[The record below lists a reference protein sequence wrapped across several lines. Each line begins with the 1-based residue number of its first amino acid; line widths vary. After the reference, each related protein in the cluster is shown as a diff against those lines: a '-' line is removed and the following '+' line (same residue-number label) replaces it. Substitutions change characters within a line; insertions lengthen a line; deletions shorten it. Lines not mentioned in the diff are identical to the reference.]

1 MSIRLRLTLLYST
14 ILILTLVAFGALL
27 YIRQYEDTLEIEKQ
41 FLITMGERY
50 ADGRRPPPPD
60 SDPFGQPPGPEP
72 PEPPPGPEPSEQ
84 MPGSKAS
91 GQLEDFGG
99 GYLVRRS
106 PDGQEILD
114 LRTPDDVVLPLS
126 DDAFQAVQNGET
138 WMENA
143 TVEGERILIYTV
155 PILVEGQLSEILQMG
170 RSITTRDQS
179 IRALSMNLLIAGI
192 VAVAVA
198 FALGW
203 VLAGMA
209 LRPIHRLTQTAEA
222 IGAERD
228 FDRRVEHS
236 GPDDEVGHLAKTLNA
251 MLSELQAAYQQ
262 VGQALEMQQRFVADV
277 SHELRTPLTTL
288 NGNVELLRR
297 EPPISA
303 EDRSE
308 VLSDM
313 ASESK
318 RLIRLVNDLLT
329 LARADAR
336 RPLQREPV
344 PIKPIVKEVCR
355 QARLLAPDREIA
367 CDPLPDVAVMGQA
380 DALKQVLLI
389 LLDNAI
395 RYAEGPITVAGDVR
409 ENCVMM
415 SVRDS
420 GPGIE
425 PEAIRHLF
433 ERFSRGRAS
442 GDDGGTGL
450 GLAIAKAL
458 VEAQGGTLGVG
469 SQPGEGSVF
478 SIALPQATVPHRT
491 LPTHS

>member
-1 MSIRLRLTLLYST
+1 MSIRLRLTLLYSA
-14 ILILTLVAFGALL
+14 ILTLTLVAFGALL
-27 YIRQYEDTLEIEKQ
+27 YVRQYEDTLEIEKQ
-41 FLITMGERY
+41 FLIDMGERF
-50 ADGRRPPPPD
+50 ADGRRPPPD
-60 SDPFGQPPGPEP
+60 SDPSA
-72 PEPPPGPEPSEQ
+72 PPPGPEPGEAPPEVVPEQ
-84 MPGSKAS
+84 
-91 GQLEDFGG
+91 LDDFGG

-126 DDAFQAVQNGET
+126 DAALSAVQDGET
-138 WMENA
+138 WMETA
-143 TVEGERILIYTV
+143 TVEGERVLIYTV
-155 PILVEGQLSEILQMG
+155 PILVDGQLIEILQMG

-179 IRALSMNLLIAGI
+179 ISALGMNLVIAGI

-198 FALGW
+198 FGLGW
-203 VLAGMA
+203 VLAGMS
-209 LRPIHRLTQTAEA
+209 LRPIHRLTQTAQT

-228 FDRRVEHS
+228 FSRRVEHT
-236 GPDDEVGHLAKTLNA
+236 GPDDEVGRLAKTLNA
-251 MLSELQAAYQQ
+251 MLSELQAAYEQ
-262 VGQALEMQQRFVADV
+262 VGQTLEMQRRFVADV

-297 EPPISA
+297 EPPIST

-318 RLIRLVNDLLT
+318 RLIRLVNDLLA

-336 RPLQREPV
+336 RPLQSEPILV
-344 PIKPIVKEVCR
+344 RPIVEEVCR

-367 CDPLPDVAVMGQA
+367 CDPLPDVAVLGQA

-389 LLDNAI
+389 LVDNALKH
-395 RYAEGPITVAGDVR
+395 ADGPIAVAGEVTAR
-409 ENCVMM
+409 QVTV

-425 PEAIRHLF
+425 PELLPSLF
-433 ERFSRGRAS
+433 ERFSPGRTS
-442 GDDGGTGL
+442 GDENSTGL

-458 VEAQGGTLGVG
+458 VEAQGGTLTIG
-469 SQPGEGSVF
+469 SQPGQGSAF
-478 SIALPQATVPHRT
+478 SVILPQAFIAHNGRPANI
-491 LPTHS
+491 

>member
-1 MSIRLRLTLLYST
+1 MSIRLRLTLLYT
-14 ILILTLVAFGALL
+14 AILTLTLAAFGGLL

-41 FLITMGERY
+41 FLISMGERY
-50 ADGRRPPPPD
+50 ADGRRPPPD
-60 SDPFGQPPGPEP
+60 SEP
-72 PEPPPGPEPSEQ
+72 SGPPPGPEPSQ
-84 MPGSKAS
+84 PPD
-91 GQLEDFGG
+91 DFAG

-126 DDAFQAVQNGET
+126 DDAFQAVQSGET
-138 WMENA
+138 WMETA
-143 TVEGERILIYTV
+143 TVEGERVLIYTV
-155 PILVEGQLSEILQMG
+155 PILVDGQLTEILQMG

-179 IRALSMNLLIAGI
+179 ISALGMNLLIAGI
-192 VAVAVA
+192 VAVAIA
-198 FALGW
+198 FGLGW
-203 VLAGMA
+203 VLAGMS

-228 FDRRVEHS
+228 FSRRVEHS
-236 GPDDEVGHLAKTLNA
+236 GPDDEVGRLAKTLNA

-297 EPPISA
+297 EPPIRA

-313 ASESK
+313 ASESQ
-318 RLIRLVNDLLT
+318 RLIRLVNDLLA

-336 RPLQREPV
+336 RPLQRESV
-344 PIKPIVKEVCR
+344 PIKPIVEEVCR

-367 CDPLPDVAVMGQA
+367 CDPLPDVAVLGQA
-380 DALKQVLLI
+380 DALKQILLI
-389 LLDNAI
+389 LLDNALKH
-395 RYAEGPITVAGDVR
+395 ADGPITVAGEVVESR
-409 ENCVMM
+409 VAL

-425 PEAIRHLF
+425 PEALPYLF
-433 ERFSRGRAS
+433 ERFSRGRPS
-442 GDDGGTGL
+442 GDDNGTGL
-450 GLAIAKAL
+450 GLPIAKAL
-458 VEAQGGTLGVG
+458 VEAQGGTLTID
-469 SQPGEGSVF
+469 SQSGESSVF
-478 SIALPQATVPHRT
+478 SVTLPQATVPRRT
-491 LPTHS
+491 QPTHS

>member
-1 MSIRLRLTLLYST
+1 MSIRLRLTLLYSA

-27 YIRQYEDTLEIEKQ
+27 YVRQYEETLEIEKQ
-41 FLITMGERY
+41 FLINMGERF

-60 SDPFGQPPGPEP
+60 TDLSQPPPP
-72 PEPPPGPEPSEQ
+72 PEPSGQPPGPEPSEQ
-84 MPGSKAS
+84 PPEPDSS
-91 GQLEDFGG
+91 GQLDDFGG

-138 WMENA
+138 WMETA
-143 TVEGERILIYTV
+143 TVEGERVLIYTV

-179 IRALSMNLLIAGI
+179 IRALGMNLLIAGI
-192 VAVAVA
+192 VAVVVA
-198 FALGW
+198 FGLGW
-203 VLAGMA
+203 VLAGMS

-228 FDRRVEHS
+228 FSQRVEHS
-236 GPDDEVGHLAKTLNA
+236 GPDDEVGRLAKTLNA

-318 RLIRLVNDLLT
+318 RLIRLVNDLLA

-336 RPLQREPV
+336 RPLQSEPV
-344 PIKPIVKEVCR
+344 RIKPIIEEACR

-367 CDPLPDVAVMGQA
+367 CDAPPDVAAMGQA
-380 DALKQVLLI
+380 DAIKQVLLI

-395 RYAEGPITVAGDVR
+395 RHADGPITITGDVA
-409 ENCVMM
+409 EKCVTV

-425 PEAIRHLF
+425 PETLPSLF
-433 ERFSRGRAS
+433 ERFSRGS
-442 GDDGGTGL
+442 VSEGENGTGL

-458 VEAQGGTLGVG
+458 VEAQGGTLTIG

-478 SIALPQATVPHRT
+478 SVTLPQASTPHRGR
-491 LPTHS
+491 PANP